1 MNKDIA
7 IKVENLSK
15 VYKLYNAPIDRMK
28 EALNPFKKS
37 YHKEFYALNDV
48 SFEIKKGDCVGIIG
62 KNGAGKS
69 TLLKIITGVL
79 SPTSGYSN
87 VVGRVSALLELGAGF
102 NPEYTGMENIFFQGN
117 LMGISEDEMSL
128 KLNDILSFADIGDFI
143 YQPVKT
149 YSSGMFA
156 RLAFAVA
163 INVDPDIL
171 IVDEALSVG
180 DSMFQHKC
188 MARMNQIIEN
198 GATVLFVSHSI
209 ESVRSLC
216 SSGIWLENG
225 SVRMIDK
232 SINVVNEFL
241 NEVFIN
247 HNKIALENI
256 KESKNNPLE
265 SKDEQNQI
273 IQEVTND
280 VNSTSVLNITRIY
293 IENSNGN
300 EATKIYQ
307 EEYFYVCVELEMLKD
322 IHNLSVGFLIKDQF
336 GLELTGESVFNAFR
350 QSLNLKSGDKKT
362 IKFSAKNILRGGQ
375 SYSVA
380 VRANVV
386 SKWDRSDNILLFVDE
401 VATVFEVIADLQNPM
416 WFKFKQVFKVEVN
429 DWL

>member
-48 SFEIKKGDCVGIIG
+48 SFEIKKGDCVGTIG

-307 EEYFYVCVELEMLKD
+307 EEYLYVCVELEMLKD
-322 IHNLSVGFLIKDQF
+322 IHNFSVGFIIKDQF

-362 IKFSAKNILRGGQ
+362 IKFSAKNIVRGGQ

-386 SKWDRSDNILLFVDE
+386 SKCDRSDNILLFVDE

>member
-28 EALNPFKKS
+28 EALNPFKKP

-62 KNGAGKS
+62 HNGAGKS

-79 SPTSGYSN
+79 SPSSGN
-87 VVGRVSALLELGAGF
+87 ITVKGRVSALLELGAGF
-102 NPEYTGMENIFFQGN
+102 NPEYTGIENIFFQGN
-117 LMGISEDEMSL
+117 LMGIPEVEMSS

-163 INVDPDIL
+163 INVEPDIL

-225 SVRMIDK
+225 SVKMIDK
-232 SINVVNEFL
+232 AINVVNEFL

-256 KESKNNPLE
+256 KEIKNPSSNKE
-265 SKDEQNQI
+265 DIQNEL

-280 VNSTSVLNITRIY
+280 VNSTSVLNITKIY
-293 IENSNGN
+293 IKNSNDI

-307 EEYFYVCVELEMLKD
+307 EEDFSVCVELEMLQD
-322 IHNLSVGFLIKDQF
+322 INNLSVGFLIKDQF
-336 GLELTGESVFNAFR
+336 GLELTGESIFNAFHH
-350 QSLNLKSGDKKT
+350 SLNLKSGDKKT
-362 IKFSAKNILRGGQ
+362 IKFSSKNILRGGQ
-375 SYSVA
+375 SYSVG

-401 VATVFEVIADLQNPM
+401 VAAVFEVIADIQNPM
-416 WFKFKQVFKVEVN
+416 WFKFKQMFEVEIDDRV
-429 DWL
+429 